1 MHLEKSLYTGSRKI
15 EIENFE
21 FFGVSNFF
29 LQNLIF
35 SDFHIFFGF
44 SLGNFFRAWWYL
56 GDISGLHTK
65 MWIARAV
72 MIGSLLF
79 WVIWRAESI
88 LLHLST
94 TFMGLGAT
102 LLPPSPKTCGLDFL
116 KTRSP
121 RNKIK
126 FPSSKHLKKIRQSQ
140 NQARRKKKFSEHP
153 KPGSPE
159 NFRQPGTESKYKG
172 IYGVDSTC
180 VYVRVMLVVAPQKWY
195 LGARGGSH
203 LFKASKIL
211 RIGALQLAQS
221 WF

>member
-1 MHLEKSLYTGSRKI
+1 
-15 EIENFE
+15 
-21 FFGVSNFF
+21 
-29 LQNLIF
+29 
-35 SDFHIFFGF
+35 
-44 SLGNFFRAWWYL
+44 
-56 GDISGLHTK
+56 

-72 MIGSLLF
+72 MIGSLRF

-126 FPSSKHLKKIRQSQ
+126 FPSSKHLKNKISQ
-140 NQARRKKKFSEHP
+140 NQARREFFFSSTQNQARRRIFFLRP
-153 KPGSPE
+153 
-159 NFRQPGTESKYKG
+159 PGTESKYKG

-180 VYVRVMLVVAPQKWY
+180 LLSPTKVNW
-195 LGARGGSH
+195 
-203 LFKASKIL
+203 
-211 RIGALQLAQS
+211 
-221 WF
+221 